1 MDSPDIVV
9 RRASRSDVDLV
20 LSASALLSTPPTAE
34 WTTDFLDRGSNLLL
48 LALLDDTP
56 VGMLVAVETGHLG
69 SSPDLFVYGIRVRED
84 LRNRG
89 IAHKLVDKAVAVAE
103 DSGCRNVWGSMERG
117 EHLQE
122 DSPLAATAPESG
134 LTTFTIPI
142 P

>member
-1 MDSPDIVV
+1 
-9 RRASRSDVDLV
+9 
-20 LSASALLSTPPTAE
+20 
-34 WTTDFLDRGSNLLL
+34 
-48 LALLDDTP
+48 
-56 VGMLVAVETGHLG
+56 MLVAVETGHLG

-122 DSPLAATAPESG
+122 DSPLAATRSEEHTSE
-134 LTTFTIPI
+134 LQSRFDIVCRLLLEKKKI
-142 P
+142 LKRKYINMLM

>member
-1 MDSPDIVV
+1 VSRPDFDL
-9 RRASRSDVDLV
+9 RR
-20 LSASALLSTPPTAE
+20 SASTLLSTPPTAE

-69 SSPDLFVYGIRVRED
+69 YSPDLFVYGIRVRED

-103 DSGCRNVWGSMERG
+103 GSGCRNVSGSTERG
-117 EHLQE
+117 AHLQE
-122 DSPLAATAPESG
+122 DSPLAATDPESG
-134 LTTFTIPI
+134 FTTFTIPI